1 MTTMVAVMRA
11 PFDSAEP
18 WTPRA
23 AAKRAALVAD
33 TMSSDAFALRQPAA
47 IGVDALDDIEAAP
60 PTKRSAELVRDAA
73 TTAAPR

>member
-1 MTTMVAVMRA
+1 M
-11 PFDSAEP
+11 
-18 WTPRA
+18 
-23 AAKRAALVAD
+23 AD